1 MHQRRRLDDAHQEL
15 LLAQALIYF
24 VFIGIATV
32 AVALAAHLQ

>member
-1 MHQRRRLDDAHQEL
+1 MRKRVNDARQEL

-32 AVALAAHLQ
+32 AIALAAHLQ